1 MGDESEAPSA
11 SVPAVVTLPLS
22 LLERLLRL
30 LPLNLLLLSSLLER
44 LLRLLP
50 LSLFLFLSSL
60 SVLLFSRSL
69 LLLGSL
75 AFPCGLLQRLLGLLP
90 LQPFSLVL
98 LLSSLSLL
106 LFSRSCL
113 LLGSLA
119 FPLSLLQ
126 GLLGLLGFLPL
137 SLVLLT
143 FGVCFFLLL
152 LLLGFVPLP
161 TFVERVQIASCLVQ
175 HVMWVDPFDSCRVE
189 GACGQDAGDEKE
201 RSDTHAVL
209 PDPRFGSSI
218 LGPQGM
224 PC

>member
-1 MGDESEAPSA
+1 M
-11 SVPAVVTLPLS
+11 LP
-22 LLERLLRL
+22 
-30 LPLNLLLLSSLLER
+30 
-44 LLRLLP
+44 LLP
-50 LSLFLFLSSL
+50 LSLFLLLSSL
-60 SVLLFSRSL
+60 SAPCS
-69 LLLGSL
+69 SL
-75 AFPCGLLQRLLGLLP
+75 ARFCCSAASRFRCGLLQRLLRLLGF
-90 LQPFSLVL
+90 LSLSLVL
-98 LLSSLSLL
+98 LTFGLRFFLL
-106 LFSRSCL
+106 LL
-113 LLGSLA
+113 LLGSFA

-143 FGVCFFLLL
+143 FGLCFFLLL
-152 LLLGFVPLP
+152 LLLGFVPLH

-189 GACGQDAGDEKE
+189 GACGQNAGDEKE
-201 RSDTHAVL
+201 RSDTHTVL

>member
-1 MGDESEAPSA
+1 M
-11 SVPAVVTLPLS
+11 
-22 LLERLLRL
+22 
-30 LPLNLLLLSSLLER
+30 
-44 LLRLLP
+44 
-50 LSLFLFLSSL
+50 
-60 SVLLFSRSL
+60 
-69 LLLGSL
+69 LGS
-75 AFPCGLLQRLLGLLP
+75 F
-90 LQPFSLVL
+90 
-98 LLSSLSLL
+98 
-106 LFSRSCL
+106 
-113 LLGSLA
+113 A

-143 FGVCFFLLL
+143 FGLCFFLLL
-152 LLLGFVPLP
+152 LLLGFVPLH

-189 GACGQDAGDEKE
+189 GAYGQNAGDEKE
-201 RSDTHAVL
+201 RSDTHTVL

>member
-1 MGDESEAPSA
+1 M
-11 SVPAVVTLPLS
+11 
-22 LLERLLRL
+22 ERLLCL
-30 LPLNLLLLSSLLER
+30 LPLNLLLLLSLLER

-50 LSLFLFLSSL
+50 LSLLLLLSSL
-60 SVLLFSRSL
+60 SLLVFSRPF

-75 AFPCGLLQRLLGLLP
+75 AFPFGLLQRLLRLLG
-90 LQPFSLVL
+90 FCRSA
-98 LLSSLSLL
+98 S
-106 LFSRSCL
+106 SCL
-113 LLGSLA
+113 LLASRSFFLLLLLLGSFA

-143 FGVCFFLLL
+143 FGLCFFLLL

-175 HVMWVDPFDSCRVE
+175 HVMGVDPFDSCRIE

-201 RSDTHAVL
+201 RSDTHTVL